1 MSLRYYL
8 ITLVLAAG
16 ITAWISYLRETRAP
30 KDVAK
35 IFFWVVVALGLV
47 AGVVAGI
54 AALLAWLGIAESG
67 FV

>member
-1 MSLRYYL
+1 
-8 ITLVLAAG
+8 
-16 ITAWISYLRETRAP
+16 
-30 KDVAK
+30 VAK